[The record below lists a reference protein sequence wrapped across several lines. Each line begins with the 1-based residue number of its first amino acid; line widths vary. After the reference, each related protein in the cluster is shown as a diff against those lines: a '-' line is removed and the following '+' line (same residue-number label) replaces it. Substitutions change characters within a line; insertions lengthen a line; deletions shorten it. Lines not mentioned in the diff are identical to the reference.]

1 MSRSHSIPFVAA
13 AAAFSLFSHAHA
25 QVEASDPCLGIAPS
39 PSVTLKSVAVV
50 TGLVNRPLF
59 VTSAPGDPN
68 RLFVVQQ
75 DGYVM
80 IKKRGAATNSV
91 TTFLDIHTRVSAAGS
106 EMGLLGLAFDPDYAT
121 TRFLYVDYTESVG
134 SVPFTVVARYETS
147 PTNPDVAL
155 ATETRIMRFQQP
167 ETNHNGGQ
175 LQFGPDGY
183 LYVSTGDGGGSGDQ
197 HGLCGNGQN
206 PGVLLGKMLRIDV
219 RSLPG
224 SVAPECGGTG
234 SSYRVPPTNPFVGRT
249 GCDEIWA
256 LGLRNPWR
264 SSFDALTGELYI
276 ADVGQG
282 CWEEVDIA
290 PSGAAAANYGWRE
303 NEGNHCFNNASGDCN
318 NAPPTT
324 GCSRTCN
331 DPSFTKPKLE
341 YAHSGGAC
349 SITGGY
355 VYRGC
360 RMPDLRG
367 TYFYGDYCTGD
378 VKTFRYVAGL
388 VTNPLDLTAQLD
400 PTNALASNLTS
411 FGVDAQNEIYIT
423 RRAGTVLKVL
433 PVFTALEVSG
443 AGAGTEFLLGPAVW
457 SWEDLQYSTDHP
469 VSLYRI
475 YRGLPGGVFT
485 CIFKTTGTS
494 WTGDLFKPL
503 PGQQYAYL
511 VTALSPDNQ
520 ETSSGSP
527 PRTLSPTA
535 CP

>member
-1 MSRSHSIPFVAA
+1 MPRSHLSLLVAGA
-13 AAAFSLFSHAHA
+13 TMLSVLSHAHA
-25 QVEASDPCLGIAPS
+25 QVDAPDPCLGIAPS
-39 PSVTLKSVAVV
+39 PSVTLKSIAVV

-59 VTSAPGDPN
+59 VTNAPGDTN
-68 RLFVVQQ
+68 RIFVVQQ
-75 DGYVM
+75 DGYIM
-80 IKKRGAATNSV
+80 LKKRGAATGSA
-91 TTFLDIHTRVSAAGS
+91 TTFLDIHTRVSTAGG

-121 TRFLYVDYTESVG
+121 TRYFYVDYTEMVG
-134 SVPFTVVARYETS
+134 SVPFTVLARYEVS
-147 PTNPDVAL
+147 PTNPDLAL
-155 ATETRIMRFQQP
+155 ATETRLLRFQQP

-197 HGLCGNGQN
+197 HGLCGNAQN
-206 PGVLLGKMLRIDV
+206 SGVLLGKLLRLDV
-219 RSLPG
+219 RNLAG
-224 SVAPECGGTG
+224 NVAPECGGTG
-234 SSYRVPPTNPFVGRT
+234 ALYRVPPTNPFVSKT

-256 LGLRNPWR
+256 TGLRNPWR
-264 SSFDALTGELYI
+264 SSFDALTGEFYI
-276 ADVGQG
+276 GDVGQG

-290 PSGAAAANYGWRE
+290 PAGTAGANYGWRE
-303 NEGNHCFNNASGDCN
+303 NEGTHCYNRASSDCN

-324 GCSRTCN
+324 GCSKTCN

-341 YAHSGGAC
+341 YVHSGGAC

-367 TYFYGDYCTGD
+367 TYLYGDYCTGD
-378 VKTFRYVAGL
+378 VKAFRYVGGV
-388 VTNPLDLTAQLD
+388 VTGQRDLTSQLD
-400 PTNALASNLTS
+400 PANSLASELSS

-423 RRAGTVLKVL
+423 SAAGTVLKVL

-443 AGAGTEFLLGPAVW
+443 LGAGTGFLLGKTNW
-457 SWEDLQYSTDHP
+457 TWEDLQFSTDHP
-469 VSLYRI
+469 VSLYRV
-475 YRGLPGGVFT
+475 YRGQPGGVFT

-494 WTGDLFKPL
+494 WTGDLLKPL

-511 VTALSPDNQ
+511 VTAISPDNQ

-527 PRTLSPTA
+527 PRTLSPAA

>member
-1 MSRSHSIPFVAA
+1 MSRSHRPLLVAA
-13 AAAFSLFSHAHA
+13 ATTLALLSQVHA
-25 QVEASDPCLGIAPS
+25 QAEDADPCLGIAPAPGLS
-39 PSVTLKSVAVV
+39 LKSVAVV

-59 VTSAPGDPN
+59 VTSVPGDAS
-68 RLFVVQQ
+68 RIFVVQQ
-75 DGYVM
+75 DGYIM
-80 IKKRGAATNSV
+80 IKKRGAAATSA
-91 TTFLDIHTRVSAAGS
+91 TTFLDIHTKVSAASS

-121 TRFLYVDYTESVG
+121 TRYLYVNYTESVG
-134 SVPFTVVARYETS
+134 SVPFTVVARYQGS
-147 PTNPDVAL
+147 PTNPDIAL
-155 ATETRIMRFQQP
+155 TAETRILRFQQP

-183 LYVSTGDGGGSGDQ
+183 LYIASGDGGGSGDQ

-206 PGVLLGKMLRIDV
+206 SGVLLGKMLRIDV
-219 RSLPG
+219 RNLPG
-224 SVAPECGGTG
+224 TVVPECGGTG
-234 SSYRVPPTNPFVGRT
+234 SLYRVPSTNPFVGST

-276 ADVGQG
+276 GDVGQG
-282 CWEEVDIA
+282 CWEEVDVA
-290 PSGAAAANYGWRE
+290 PPGAAGANYGWRE
-303 NEGNHCFNNASGDCN
+303 NEGTHCFNNASGDCN
-318 NAPPTT
+318 NAPPAN
-324 GCSRTCN
+324 GCSKSCN
-331 DPSFTKPKLE
+331 DPSFTGPKLE

-378 VKTFRYVAGL
+378 IRTFRYVAGL
-388 VTNPLDLTAQLD
+388 VTDQLDVTAQLD
-400 PTNALASNLTS
+400 PTNTLASNLTS
-411 FGVDAQNEIYIT
+411 FGVDAQNEIYIA
-423 RRAGTVLKVL
+423 RRAGTVFKVL

-443 AGAGTEFLLGPAVW
+443 HGAGTEFLLGKLGW
-457 SWEDLQYSTDHP
+457 TWEDVQYSTDHP
-469 VSLYRI
+469 VSFYRV

-485 CIFKTTGTS
+485 CIFKTTGTTWS
-494 WTGDLFKPL
+494 GDLLKPL

-511 VTALSPDNQ
+511 VTAVSPDNQ